1 MKQPKWL
8 LPIIV
13 IGIFLLG
20 VVVAK
25 NLGYNVLFLGG
36 NRMPSFAFLEEEVQ
50 NYVSNPIKPVE
61 AEFEARI
68 VSVDLLDKKIDKLA
82 LCESGN
88 RADIKVLDT
97 NNKYSFGV
105 FQFQL
110 ETFWGFGV
118 QYGILPEGIEL
129 AEAENLI
136 YDPEIQRDIALEMV
150 KRGLLEDHW
159 KVCARKIG
167 WDSVYSKSEGQITS
181 LSK

>member
-1 MKQPKWL
+1 MKQPIWRIL
-8 LPIIV
+8 VLIILTV
-13 IGIFLLG
+13 VFLSLG
-20 VVVAK
+20 VAQK
-25 NLGYNVLFLGG
+25 LGINVRFLGG
-36 NRMPSFAFLEEEVQ
+36 NKMPSFAYLEEEVQ
-50 NYVSNPIKPVE
+50 NYVPDPIKPVE
-61 AEFEARI
+61 ADFEARI
-68 VSVDLLDKKIDKLA
+68 VTIDLLDEKIEEIILDKLA

-118 QYGILPEGIEL
+118 QYGILSEGIEL

-136 YDPEIQRDIALEMV
+136 YDPEIQRDLALEMV

-159 KVCARKIG
+159 KVCASRLLQNEKGTRI
-167 WDSVYSKSEGQITS
+167 
-181 LSK
+181 